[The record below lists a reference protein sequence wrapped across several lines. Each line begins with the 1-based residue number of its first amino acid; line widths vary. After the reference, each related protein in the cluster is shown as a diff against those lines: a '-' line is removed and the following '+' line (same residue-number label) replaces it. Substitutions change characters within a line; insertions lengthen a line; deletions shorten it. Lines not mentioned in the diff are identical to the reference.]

1 VGLQLVAPHMAE
13 AALLQAAHRFQSAT
27 DWHTRVPAAYA

>member
-1 VGLQLVAPHMAE
+1 LQLVAPPLEE
-13 AALLQAAHRFQSAT
+13 ARLLKVAHRFQTAT